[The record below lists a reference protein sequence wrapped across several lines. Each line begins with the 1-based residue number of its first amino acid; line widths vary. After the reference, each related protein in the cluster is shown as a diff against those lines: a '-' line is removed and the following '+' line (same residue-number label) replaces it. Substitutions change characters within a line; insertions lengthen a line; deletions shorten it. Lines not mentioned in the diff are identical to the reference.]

1 VSFINPGGIWVQGT
15 FQATNVNFG
24 KMPYPGTFIGFY
36 DGAAGRLDGC
46 TFQMVSSD
54 SPPMAPTGISVQNS
68 SPTVTGCTIMGDGKG
83 TGIYIYSGST
93 SMSPQITNNTIT
105 GTDTAISVY
114 AYPPS
119 YATFSPTIAGNNL
132 ANCSSYGLNYS
143 GSGILNAPNNNWGH
157 ASGPLDNSDD
167 RIAGGLFN
175 PNGLGNRVNDKVNYY
190 PWVGCTIGTTA
201 IPAGFK
207 ATPDNGAIN
216 SNWSAN
222 GEASLGG
229 YKLYYGTSPGSYTTP
244 ALLGKVTSHKLT
256 GLNNNQTYYVVLSS
270 MNTVGFESAR
280 TAELVVKPH
289 ESNTITAS
297 AGSHGSISPSG
308 SVTVPVGTDKTF
320 TITPDSGYHIADVRV
335 DGESVGAVSSYK
347 FSKVTEDHTIVASFA
362 IDTHTIT
369 ASAGSGG
376 SISPDGEVQV
386 NHGSSQS
393 FTIKPD
399 TNNNIKSVLVDGVSV
414 GPVSSYTFKNVTE
427 NHSIAASFVVATISI
442 LTDKDRIIAP
452 PGKTAPL
459 QVKLSDPPQT
469 NVTVTVAWK
478 SGSKALSIQG
488 VNTLTFTPA
497 NWNTYQTIQ
506 IAATPDLNDMN
517 AAAVFE
523 LSAPG
528 LTGTE
533 ITAVKAELGNIAPI
547 LELLLD

>member
-1 VSFINPGGIWVQGT
+1 
-15 FQATNVNFG
+15 
-24 KMPYPGTFIGFY
+24 
-36 DGAAGRLDGC
+36 
-46 TFQMVSSD
+46 
-54 SPPMAPTGISVQNS
+54 
-68 SPTVTGCTIMGDGKG
+68 
-83 TGIYIYSGST
+83 
-93 SMSPQITNNTIT
+93 
-105 GTDTAISVY
+105 
-114 AYPPS
+114 
-119 YATFSPTIAGNNL
+119 
-132 ANCSSYGLNYS
+132 
-143 GSGILNAPNNNWGH
+143 
-157 ASGPLDNSDD
+157 
-167 RIAGGLFN
+167 
-175 PNGLGNRVNDKVNYY
+175 
-190 PWVGCTIGTTA
+190 
-201 IPAGFK
+201 
-207 ATPDNGAIN
+207 
-216 SNWSAN
+216 
-222 GEASLGG
+222 
-229 YKLYYGTSPGSYTTP
+229 
-244 ALLGKVTSHKLT
+244 
-256 GLNNNQTYYVVLSS
+256 

-469 NVTVTVAWK
+469 NVTVTVAWMK
-478 SGSKALSIQG
+478 ICNQ
-488 VNTLTFTPA
+488 N
-497 NWNTYQTIQ
+497 
-506 IAATPDLNDMN
+506 
-517 AAAVFE
+517 
-523 LSAPG
+523 
-528 LTGTE
+528 
-533 ITAVKAELGNIAPI
+533 
-547 LELLLD
+547 